1 MCAAQCYRAATV
13 RERVLRPDILMG
25 YVHELLSQVVS
36 SLLRN
41 KLRSFLTMAGIAW
54 GVASI
59 VLIVAMGDGFKQG
72 QRNNTKQ
79 LGESI
84 VLVFPG
90 RTEKQVGGQRAGRR
104 IRFTYDDIDDI
115 RTECYLVSRVIGEL
129 QNGALV
135 ASPYNSGSFT
145 INGVEPLYAKIRTI
159 PIAQGRFLLQ
169 PDETGAER
177 VAVLG
182 DNVRKQLFADRN
194 TALGSQIF
202 LNGLPFRIVG
212 LMPAKNQNSSYNGL
226 DSDKVYIPY
235 TTMVRD
241 LPPKDPNFHPGIVND
256 IIYVPASLKEWKAAR
271 QQVLR
276 VLGRNHEFEPD
287 DPGAVYIWDT
297 VESAELV
304 DQIFVSMTAFLGAIA
319 VITLSLGGVGVL
331 NIMLVS
337 VTERTREIGLRK
349 AVGATR
355 RRIML
360 DFLVEGVLLAV
371 TSGVLGFLSA
381 YGLASAVNSLP
392 LKADMFAGL
401 PVSGTTTA
409 WAFGALAIVA
419 IASALFPA
427 WRAASL
433 TPVEALRYER

>member
-1 MCAAQCYRAATV
+1 
-13 RERVLRPDILMG
+13 MG
-25 YVHELLSQVVS
+25 YLSELLSDVAS

-41 KLRSFLTMAGIAW
+41 KLRSLLTMAGIAW

-79 LGESI
+79 LGENI
-84 VLVFPG
+84 VLLFPG

-104 IRFTYDDIDDI
+104 IRFTYDDIADI

-129 QNGALV
+129 QNGAKV
-135 ASPYNSGSFT
+135 ASAYNSGSFT
-145 INGVEPLYAKIRTI
+145 VNGVEPLYSKIRTI
-159 PIAQGRFLLQ
+159 PIAHGRFLID
-169 PDETGAER
+169 PDETDAAR

-182 DNVRKQLFADRN
+182 DNVRKQLFGARN
-194 TALGSQIF
+194 TAIGTNIF

-212 LMPAKNQNSSYNGL
+212 LMPSKNQNSSYNGL
-226 DSDKVYIPY
+226 DGDKIYVPY
-235 TTMVRD
+235 ATMVRD
-241 LPPKDPNFHPGIVND
+241 LPPKDDNFHPGIVND
-256 IIYVPASLKEWKAAR
+256 IVYVPSSLTGWKAAR

-276 VLGRNHEFEPD
+276 VLGRNHQFDVD
-287 DPGAVYIWDT
+287 DKGAVYIWDT

-304 DQIFVSMTAFLGAIA
+304 DQIFISMTAFLGAIA
-319 VITLSLGGVGVL
+319 VITLTLGGVGVL

-349 AVGATR
+349 AIGATR
-355 RRIML
+355 RRIMA
-360 DFLVEGVLLAV
+360 DFLAEGVILAGL
-371 TSGVLGFLSA
+371 SGLVGFLGA
-381 YGLASAVNSLP
+381 YGLASLVNLLP
-392 LKADMFAGL
+392 QSDMFAGL
-401 PVSGTTTA
+401 PVKGATTA
-409 WAFGALAIVA
+409 WSFGALAVVA

-433 TPVEALRYER
+433 TPVEALRYDR